1 MNKRDDLTAQ
11 LREVDTKLSGLYN
24 KEDRTE
30 DESKEL
36 ISLID
41 DSESI
46 TGELELMDRAERAL
60 AGNREPQGVKP
71 KQEEPGEQN
80 GFGTLGK
87 YLQAVA
93 AASMARGDTVGGM
106 PTGVYDPRLSINPQA
121 STGAEVSTPS
131 LGGFLVQEDFSSE
144 LLEAAQAQS
153 VLYPKTRK
161 FTITTNANSI
171 KIPGI
176 DEKSRA
182 SSRWGG
188 IISYWEGEGASLT
201 ATKPKFRQVELSLN
215 KLTGLCYATD
225 EILADASVLEGI
237 IREGFT
243 QEFAFRIDDAILRG
257 TGSGQPLGILN
268 GPSLVSQTGASSAN
282 TIVTADVIGMFA
294 RMYPGSMARAEFY
307 SNVDVVPQLMGLT
320 LNNNPLWL
328 QGGQLAQ
335 SPYGLLLG
343 KPISYIEQA
352 STVGTVGDLLLLDL
366 SQYLIAEKGGM
377 QMASSMHVQFL
388 TDEMTFR
395 FILRIAGQPAWHS
408 TLTPYKGSDTQ
419 SPFVTIGTR
428 S

>member
-1 MNKRDDLTAQ
+1 M
-11 LREVDTKLSGLYN
+11 
-24 KEDRTE
+24 
-30 DESKEL
+30 
-36 ISLID
+36 
-41 DSESI
+41 
-46 TGELELMDRAERAL
+46 
-60 AGNREPQGVKP
+60 
-71 KQEEPGEQN
+71 
-80 GFGTLGK
+80 
-87 YLQAVA
+87 
-93 AASMARGDTVGGM
+93 
-106 PTGVYDPRLSINPQA
+106 
-121 STGAEVSTPS
+121 
-131 LGGFLVQEDFSSE
+131 QEDFSSQ

-176 DEKSRA
+176 DETSRA

-188 IISYWEGEGASLT
+188 IISYWEGEGAPLT
-201 ATKPKFRQVELSLN
+201 KSKPKFRQVELILN

-225 EILADASVLEGI
+225 EILADASILEGV

-257 TGSGQPLGILN
+257 TGVGQPLGILT

-282 TIVTADVIGMFA
+282 TIVTADVTGMFA
-294 RMYPGSMARAEFY
+294 RMYPGSMARAEWY
-307 SNVDVVPQLMGLT
+307 ANVDIVPQLMGLT

-343 KPISYIEQA
+343 KPMNYIEQA
-352 STVGTVGDLLLLDL
+352 STVGTVGDLNLLDL
-366 SQYLIAEKGGM
+366 SQYIIAEKGGM

-395 FILRIAGQPAWHS
+395 FILRIAGQPGWHS
-408 TLTPYKGSDTQ
+408 ALTPYKGSKTQ